1 MKFLPIVNLRI
12 QTLKVI
18 CNEVQ
23 VQPMTIC
30 LSLDEDFS
38 SMVDSEE
45 DFDRV
50 VVASV
55 NDSEC
60 FAVNGK
66 VIRRAKACLE
76 DLTPE

>member
-55 NDSEC
+55 NDSE
-60 FAVNGK
+60 FLAVNAK